1 MAKASHPRTNRL
13 NNLRPAAGRILISEP
28 FVHDFFFG
36 RSVVLLAE
44 HKKEGSFGVIVNKP
58 LKLKV
63 TSIFPDLTIF
73 DDFVF
78 LGGPVSRDSIF
89 FIHTLGDTVPDS
101 WPLPGGFFWG
111 GDINRVKHLITA
123 GVATPDNIRFFSGYS
138 GWAAKQLD
146 NELERRSWL
155 VAHAEKSLLMDRQTD
170 MIWRNSVLKVGGKFS
185 QWVNF
190 PANPDM
196 N

>member
-1 MAKASHPRTNRL
+1 MTKGNRPHTNRL
-13 NNLRPAAGRILISEP
+13 NNLKPAAGRILIAEP
-28 FVHDFFFG
+28 FTHDFFFG

-58 LKLKV
+58 LKLKI
-63 TSIFPDLTIF
+63 TSIFPDLTVF

-78 LGGPVSRDSIF
+78 LGGPVSRDNIF
-89 FIHTLGDTVPDS
+89 FIHTLGNTVPDS

-111 GDINRVKHLITA
+111 GDINRIKHLITA
-123 GVATPDNIRFFSGYS
+123 GVASPGNIRFFSGYA
-138 GWAAKQLD
+138 GWAPQQLD
-146 NELERRSWL
+146 DELERKSWL
-155 VAHAEKSLLMDRQTD
+155 VATSDPSLLMNNQTD
-170 MIWRNSVLKVGGKFS
+170 MIWRNSVLKVGGKFA

-190 PANPDM
+190 PVNPEM